1 MRPSFLRLTRR
12 MKVNVITLLHVI
24 NLKHRG
30 QWRQC
35 MRADGGQPSSEEE
48 RILVHC
54 DLDAFFASVEIL
66 HRNLDPNRPLIIG
79 SDPQGGRGR
88 GIVSTCNYAAR
99 TYGIRSAMPIGEA
112 WRRCPGAPFGPG
124 HYINGTRGLYSRAS
138 RKVMA
143 ILREP
148 AQHFEKAGIDE
159 AYLDITQTVDGDWDA
174 AYALCR
180 ELQSSIE
187 DQLGLTAS
195 FGIAP
200 TRILAKMSSE
210 INKPNGIFRLLPDET
225 LDFFTGRSL
234 RDVPGIGPKRA
245 TQLAEWGFNSVD
257 EAYEL
262 GELAL
267 GRIAGERF
275 SSWLVNVVDGST
287 SREVS
292 PLRSRKSIGKEN
304 TFGTDQTDKEHVL
317 QHLQSLVHHVMT
329 KAKSIGVAGRLC
341 EVKIRYTGFETHTH
355 GRSIPVAMDDVDV
368 FARLAERLFALNV
381 DHKRSIRLI
390 GFRLGQLAMPST
402 RQAKL
407 LLEEE

>member
-1 MRPSFLRLTRR
+1 
-12 MKVNVITLLHVI
+12 
-24 NLKHRG
+24 
-30 QWRQC
+30 
-35 MRADGGQPSSEEE
+35 MRADDVQPSSNEE

-66 HRNLDPNRPLIIG
+66 HRDLDPNRPLIIG

-148 AQHFEKAGIDE
+148 AEHFEKAGIDE

-180 ELQSSIE
+180 ELQSSVE
-187 DQLGLTAS
+187 EQLGLTAS

-225 LDFFTGRSL
+225 LEFFTGRSL

-275 SSWLVNVVDGST
+275 SSWLINVVDGST

-292 PLRSRKSIGKEN
+292 PLRSRKSIGKER
-304 TFGTDQTDKEHVL
+304 TFATDQTDKEHVL
-317 QHLQSLVHHVMT
+317 QHLQSLVQIVMT
-329 KAKSIGVAGRLC
+329 KAKAIGVAGRLC

-390 GFRLGQLAMPST
+390 GFRLGQLAVPST

>member
-30 QWRQC
+30 QWRRC
-35 MRADGGQPSSEEE
+35 MRADDVQPSSEEE

-66 HRNLDPNRPLIIG
+66 HRSLDPNRPLIIG

-329 KAKSIGVAGRLC
+329 KAKSIAVAGRLC

>member
-30 QWRQC
+30 QWRRC
-35 MRADGGQPSSEEE
+35 MRADDGQPSSEEE

-66 HRNLDPNRPLIIG
+66 HRSLDPNRPLIIG

>member
-1 MRPSFLRLTRR
+1 M
-12 MKVNVITLLHVI
+12 N
-24 NLKHRG
+24 
-30 QWRQC
+30 
-35 MRADGGQPSSEEE
+35 GGDSSSDPNGE

-66 HRNLDPNRPLIIG
+66 HRDLDPSRPLIIG
-79 SDPQGGRGR
+79 SDPKGGRGR

-99 TYGIRSAMPIGEA
+99 AFGIRSAMPIGEA

-138 RKVMA
+138 RKVMEL
-143 ILREP
+143 LRPP
-148 AQHFEKAGIDE
+148 AEHFEKAGIDE
-159 AYLDITQTVDGDWDA
+159 AYLDITKAVDGDWDK

-180 ELQSSIE
+180 QLQDTIE
-187 DQLGLTAS
+187 EQVGLTAS

-210 INKPNGIFRLLPDET
+210 INKPKGIFRLLPDET
-225 LDFFTGRSL
+225 QEFFVNRSL

-257 EAYEL
+257 EACEL

-275 SSWLVNVVDGST
+275 ASWLIRVVDGAT
-287 SREVS
+287 SSEVS
-292 PLRSRKSIGKEN
+292 PLRSRKSIGKEH
-304 TFGTDQTDKEHVL
+304 TFGQDQNDQERVL
-317 QHLQSLVHHVMT
+317 NHLKTLVELVMT
-329 KAKSIGVAGRLC
+329 KAKTIGVAGRLC

-355 GRSIPVAMDDVDV
+355 GRSIPVAMDDLDV
-368 FARLAERLFALNV
+368 FSRLAERLFALNV
-381 DHKRSIRLI
+381 EHNRPVRLI
-390 GFRLGQLAMPST
+390 GFRLGQLDMPTT

>member
-1 MRPSFLRLTRR
+1 
-12 MKVNVITLLHVI
+12 
-24 NLKHRG
+24 
-30 QWRQC
+30 
-35 MRADGGQPSSEEE
+35 MRADDVQPSSNEE

-148 AQHFEKAGIDE
+148 AEHFEKAGIDE

-180 ELQSSIE
+180 ELQSSVE
-187 DQLGLTAS
+187 EQLGLTAS

-225 LDFFTGRSL
+225 LEFFTGRSL

-245 TQLAEWGFNSVD
+245 TQLAEWGFNNVD

-275 SSWLVNVVDGST
+275 SSWLINVVDGST

-292 PLRSRKSIGKEN
+292 PLRSRKSIGKEH
-304 TFGTDQTDKEHVL
+304 TFAADQTDKEHVL

>member
-1 MRPSFLRLTRR
+1 MSGEQAPPA
-12 MKVNVITLLHVI
+12 NE
-24 NLKHRG
+24 
-30 QWRQC
+30 Q
-35 MRADGGQPSSEEE
+35 E
-48 RILVHC
+48 RILIHC

-66 HRNLDPNRPLIIG
+66 HRDLDPERPLIIG
-79 SDPQGGRGR
+79 SDPKGGRGR

-143 ILREP
+143 VLRKP
-148 AQHFEKAGIDE
+148 AEHFEKAGIDE
-159 AYLDITQTVDGDWDA
+159 AYLDVTKAVDGDWDA

-180 ELQSSIE
+180 TLQESIE
-187 DQLGLTAS
+187 SEVGLTAS

-210 INKPNGIFRLLPDET
+210 INKPKGIFRLLPDET
-225 LDFFTGRSL
+225 LDFFTERSL

-245 TQLAEWGFNSVD
+245 TQLAEWGFNTVD
-257 EAYEL
+257 EAYEI
-262 GELAL
+262 GEIAL
-267 GRIAGERF
+267 GRIAGDRF
-275 SSWLVNVVDGST
+275 ASWLIRVVDGTT

-304 TFGTDQTDKEHVL
+304 TFSNDQNDQERVLEHL
-317 QHLQSLVHHVMT
+317 KHLVQHVMG
-329 KAKSIGVAGRLC
+329 KAKEIGVSGRLC

-355 GRSIPVAMDDVDV
+355 GRSIPVAMDDIDV
-368 FARLAERLFALNV
+368 FSRLAERLFALNV
-381 DHKRSIRLI
+381 EHGRPIRLI
-390 GFRLGQLAMPST
+390 GFRLGQLDMPST

>member
-1 MRPSFLRLTRR
+1 MSFAS
-12 MKVNVITLLHVI
+12 II

-30 QWRQC
+30 QKLDC
-35 MRADGGQPSSEEE
+35 MSGEQAPPANEQE
-48 RILVHC
+48 RILIHC

-66 HRNLDPNRPLIIG
+66 HRDLDPERPLIIG
-79 SDPQGGRGR
+79 SDPKGGRGR

-143 ILREP
+143 VLRKP
-148 AQHFEKAGIDE
+148 AEHFEKAGIDE
-159 AYLDITQTVDGDWDA
+159 AYLDVTKAVDGDWDA

-180 ELQSSIE
+180 TLQESIE
-187 DQLGLTAS
+187 SEVGLTAS

-210 INKPNGIFRLLPDET
+210 INKPKGIFRLLPDET
-225 LDFFTGRSL
+225 LDFFTERSL

-245 TQLAEWGFNSVD
+245 TQLAEWGFNTVD
-257 EAYEL
+257 EAYEI
-262 GELAL
+262 GEIAL
-267 GRIAGERF
+267 GRIAGDRF
-275 SSWLVNVVDGST
+275 ASWLIRVVDGTT

-304 TFGTDQTDKEHVL
+304 TFSNDQNDQERVLEHL
-317 QHLQSLVHHVMT
+317 KHLVQHVMG
-329 KAKSIGVAGRLC
+329 KAKEIGVSGRLC

-355 GRSIPVAMDDVDV
+355 GRSIPVAMDDIDV
-368 FARLAERLFALNV
+368 FSRLAERLFALNV
-381 DHKRSIRLI
+381 EHGRPIRLI
-390 GFRLGQLAMPST
+390 GFRLGQLDMPST